1 MKSYAL
7 IMNLSANTIFLKRC
21 QDNNINFISLN
32 GDETNMNS
40 SDMNMMIES
49 EDHYMMN
56 SNLNSN
62 NFNTNS
68 KSFTEYLV
76 RGKNVSALFMVLMNQ
91 ILLKENSYDIV
102 SSYSFEN
109 CSMLHTQSVVNNEL
123 FANYEDVMHNPL
135 YETCEDEI
143 KLID

>member
-1 MKSYAL
+1 
-7 IMNLSANTIFLKRC
+7 MNLSANTIFLKRC